1 MASKIQ
7 FKRGTTTQSDA
18 YRGAEGEVIIN
29 TTKDT
34 IVVHDGVETGGYE
47 IIRADL
53 SNISGNVPA
62 VNITDVDCGI
72 YGSGLFTPASLSTS
86 LSQTLDNPNPYST
99 SAGDRFGQVVAMTD
113 TYSIVAATGE
123 DDSGGPSS
131 GKAYIYNNSTGALVH
146 TLNNPNPYGTSQY
159 DSFGGSVAISDNYA
173 IVSASG
179 EDEAGGLNS
188 GKAYIYNNSTGAL
201 VHTLTN
207 PNAYGTSVGD
217 RFGAY
222 VGITDTYAIVSA
234 WEADAGGSN
243 SGKAYIYNVS
253 TGALLHTLDNPNPY
267 DTSAGD
273 NFGWSVAITDTYAIV
288 GTPSEDGASGYG
300 AGKAYIYN
308 NSTGAL
314 LYTLDNPNDYGTST
328 GDQFGMNVAISG
340 NYAIVGAP
348 YEDDAGGTSSGKAYI
363 FNNSTGAL
371 VHTLDNPNAYGT
383 SQDDSFGSIVG
394 ISGNY
399 AIVGAY
405 GEGDAGGTQ
414 SGKAYIFSVSTGA
427 LLKTLDNPNDYGTS
441 QSDLFG
447 RAVAISDNYAIV
459 GSQEDEAG
467 GTDSGKAYIYTVT
480 EVPSYEITAPGAPII
495 GLASVVD
502 HETATVVYTA
512 PAEDGH
518 ATIETYTATSSP
530 GGITG
535 TLSQAGSGTIT
546 VTGLTENTSYTFTV
560 TATNSYTTG
569 DPSSASNTVTTP
581 ATPVAIFSRTID
593 NPNSDGTSANDN
605 FGGNVVTTDNYMIV
619 SATESGAVYMFD
631 PSDGSLLRTISNPD
645 GFDGVLAL
653 SDDYAVIGSPA
664 YSSWVGRIHVF
675 TASTGVFA
683 RTISSPHSQNYRF
696 GQVVSLSG
704 DYLLVGVERV
714 PDGSNIFSGKAYIY
728 NVTTGALVH
737 TLSNPN
743 DYGTSTRDNFGRS
756 AAISGNYAIVGAQFE
771 DDAGGTSSGK
781 AYIYN
786 VSTGA
791 LLHTL
796 DNPND
801 YGTSASDDFSYAVA
815 ISGNYAIVSAP
826 SEDDAGGDSSG
837 KVYIFNVST
846 GALLHTLDNPN
857 PYGTSTGDQFGE
869 VVGISGNYAIV
880 GSQFEDDAGGTSS
893 GKAYIFN
900 VSTGA
905 LLQTID
911 NPNAYGT
918 SADDN
923 FAKSVAIS
931 GNYAIVGA
939 YDEDDAGGTGSGKVY
954 VYTV

>member
-7 FKRGTTTQSDA
+7 FKRGSTSQSDA

-72 YGSGLFTPASLSTS
+72 YGSGLFSPPTFTSAS
-86 LSQTLDNPNPYST
+86 LSQTLDNPNDSGSSASDNFGYSVAT
-99 SAGDRFGQVVAMTD
+99 SD
-113 TYSIVAATGE
+113 TYSIVGAYVESNA
-123 DDSGGPSS
+123 S
-131 GKAYIYNNSTGALVH
+131 GKAYIFNNSTGALVH
-146 TLNNPNPYGTSQY
+146 TLDNPNAYGTSSGDLFGYRVAISDTYAIVGAFEEDDADGNSSSKAYIFNVSTGAVVHTLDNPNPYGTSANDY
-159 DSFGGSVAISDNYA
+159 FGRAVAITDTYA
-173 IVSASG
+173 IVGAVG
-179 EDEAGGLNS
+179 EDEADNSGS
-188 GKAYIYNNSTGAL
+188 GKAYIFNNSTGAL
-201 VHTLTN
+201 VHTL
-207 PNAYGTSVGD
+207 
-217 RFGAY
+217 
-222 VGITDTYAIVSA
+222 
-234 WEADAGGSN
+234 
-243 SGKAYIYNVS
+243 
-253 TGALLHTLDNPNPY
+253 
-267 DTSAGD
+267 
-273 NFGWSVAITDTYAIV
+273 
-288 GTPSEDGASGYG
+288 
-300 AGKAYIYN
+300 
-308 NSTGAL
+308 
-314 LYTLDNPNDYGTST
+314 DNPNDYDTSAS
-328 GDQFGMNVAISG
+328 DAFGGSVAISDT
-340 NYAIVGAP
+340 YSIVGAQ

-383 SQDDSFGSIVG
+383 SASDNFGRAVAITDTYALVGAIYEDDAGGNSSGKAYIFNVSTGALVHTLDNPNAYGTSSGDYFGGFVAMSD
-394 ISGNY
+394 NY
-399 AIVGAY
+399 ALVGAQF
-405 GEGDAGGTQ
+405 EADAGGTS
-414 SGKAYIFSVSTGA
+414 SGKAYIFSNHTGA

-441 QSDLFG
+441 QNDRFG
-447 RAVAISDNYAIV
+447 EAVGITDTYVIV
-459 GSQEDEAG
+459 GAFQEDDSG
-467 GTDSGKAYIYTVT
+467 GNDSGKSYIY
-480 EVPSYEITAPGAPII
+480 EIEQEPGNEIAPPGAPTI
-495 GLASVVD
+495 GTASVVD

-512 PAEDGH
+512 PAEDGY

-581 ATPVAIFSRTID
+581 ASPVAIFSRTID

-605 FGGNVVTTDNYMIV
+605 FGGTVVTTDNYMIV

-675 TASTGVFA
+675 TASTGVLA

-837 KVYIFNVST
+837 KAYIFNNST

-857 PYGTSTGDQFGE
+857 PYGTSASDRFGE

-939 YDEDDAGGTGSGKVY
+939 YDEDDAGGNQSGKVY
-954 VYTV
+954 VYTL